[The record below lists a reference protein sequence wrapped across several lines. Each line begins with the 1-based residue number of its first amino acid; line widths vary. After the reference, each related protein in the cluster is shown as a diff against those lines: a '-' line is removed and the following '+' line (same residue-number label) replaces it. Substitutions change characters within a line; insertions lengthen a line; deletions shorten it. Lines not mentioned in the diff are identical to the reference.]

1 MKKIG
6 SFIGLVLLVA
16 SCSSP
21 KYVYHFDHYDYNSGK
36 KKPVHNDLA
45 TTQSPLVLDQ
55 ETVVATASESPVVLA
70 EEKADK
76 PSADEVRK
84 DFAKKYNA
92 MSKAERKE
100 FREDLK
106 KELKAYA
113 KAKKEGKIVNSTN
126 TTSEQLD
133 YDLKMAILFGAVGL
147 TLTLFGGVSSVFW
160 VLGVIGIVI
169 AVVFLVR
176 WLMRQ

>member
-6 SFIGLVLLVA
+6 SLIGLVLLVA
-16 SCSSP
+16 ACSSP

-36 KKPVHNDLA
+36 KKSIQEEVA
-45 TTQSPLVLDQ
+45 TTQSPLVFDQ
-55 ETVVATASESPVVLA
+55 QTVVASTTESPVVLA
-70 EEKADK
+70 EEKIK
-76 PSADEVRK
+76 PSPDQVK
-84 DFAKKYNA
+84 NDFAKKYNA
-92 MSKAERKE
+92 MSKTERKE

-106 KELKAYA
+106 KELKAYV
-113 KAKKEGKIVNSTN
+113 KAKKQGKSVTSANA
-126 TTSEQLD
+126 TTEQLD